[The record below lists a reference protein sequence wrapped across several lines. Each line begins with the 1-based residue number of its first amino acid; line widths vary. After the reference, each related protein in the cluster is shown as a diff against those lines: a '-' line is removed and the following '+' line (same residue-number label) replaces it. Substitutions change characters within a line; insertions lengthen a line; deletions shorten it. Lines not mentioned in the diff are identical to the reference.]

1 MRRALFAAFV
11 VGLIVGTDEKKDDN
25 KKDLDH
31 LKGNWT
37 IVSME
42 RDGKNNEDAVGGK
55 FRFDG
60 ENVHVQ
66 IKDMEHKATFKLNT
80 GKKPK
85 QIDVTPTNGPE
96 KDKVLEGI
104 YELAKD
110 ELKICIGNDS
120 GAARPKEF
128 ESKEGSFHLLVK
140 LKREK

>member
-1 MRRALFAAFV
+1 MRRALFAALV
-11 VGLIVGTDEKKDDN
+11 IGLVVGTDEKKDDN

-42 RDGKNNEDAVGGK
+42 LDGKTNEGAIDGK
-55 FRFDG
+55 FSFDG
-60 ENVHVQ
+60 ENMRIQ
-66 IKDMEHKATFKLNT
+66 IKDMEHKGTFKLDT

-85 QIDVTPTNGPE
+85 QINVTPADGPE

-110 ELKICIGNDS
+110 ELKICIGHDS
-120 GAARPKEF
+120 EAARPKEF
-128 ESKEGSFHLLVK
+128 ESKEGSHHLLVK